1 MEAIGLLG
9 ARDEPSQDQEE
20 LENLRSQESSIERN
34 VRTSRRESPLLSV
47 QEELG
52 DFDSRRRALQ
62 RIRVSLLDRDA
73 SLTGGDG
80 K

>member
-20 LENLRSQESSIERN
+20 LENLRSQESSIERK

-73 SLTGGDG
+73 SLTGGAT
-80 K
+80 